1 MKASE
6 EFRSFLFVVLFFIT
20 ALISR
25 YIPSIGVLN
34 KITFLIVFAV
44 LFYIILFFTP
54 IKNLKIWEHNLYTKY
69 FKDHTIAKRAINSSI
84 FCFTIFSFN
93 KLDYMAALG
102 IGFLV
107 VGLLIPLFSD
117 RLIEK

>member
-34 KITFLIVFAV
+34 KITFLIAFTV
-44 LFYIILFFTP
+44 LFYIILFFTS

-84 FCFTIFSFN
+84 LCFTLFSFN

>member
-25 YIPSIGVLN
+25 YIPSLGALN

-69 FKDHTIAKRAINSSI
+69 FKDHTIAKRVINSSI
-84 FCFTIFSFN
+84 FCFALFSLN
-93 KLDYMAALG
+93 KLYYMVALG